1 MLFNSYHFLIFFPI
15 VTTAYFLLPFRFRWI
30 LLLAASYYF
39 YMAWEPVYAVLLI
52 SSTIVDYF
60 VGILLGRTQTKRLR
74 LIYLCLSIAV
84 NLGFLFFFKY
94 YDFFGSALGG
104 ALGYFSL
111 PFHLTETHFL
121 LPVGIS
127 FYTFKE
133 LSYTFEIYMG
143 RFKPEKHFG
152 IFALYV
158 AYFPQLVAGP
168 IERPYNLIHQL
179 KENFTFDYA
188 RVTDGLKLMAWG
200 MFKKV
205 AIADRLAIMVD
216 TIYGNPR
223 NHEGPSLVI
232 ATIFF
237 AFQIYCDFSGYSDI
251 AIGAAKIMGI
261 NLMINFKRPYFA
273 KSVTEFWRRWHI
285 SLSSWFRDYLY
296 IPLGGNRVSIPRWYL
311 NILIVFFLSGLW
323 HGANW
328 TFIIWGL
335 LHGFY
340 IMASRLLHKPTS
352 WIIKTIH
359 LDKTPTL
366 LKTIQV
372 LITFILVSF
381 GWIFFRAEN
390 LSDATH
396 IVTHL
401 SNGWHSLSNI
411 AGIKSVFSEF
421 GVTKVQFLLGWGL
434 IIFLIY
440 VQMIQ
445 RKKSIRL
452 ILSEKPSWLRWSVYY
467 ALLIALL
474 LFGVFTENQFIY
486 FQF

>member
-1 MLFNSYHFLIFFPI
+1 
-15 VTTAYFLLPFRFRWI
+15 
-30 LLLAASYYF
+30 
-39 YMAWEPVYAVLLI
+39 
-52 SSTIVDYF
+52 
-60 VGILLGRTQTKRLR
+60 
-74 LIYLCLSIAV
+74 
-84 NLGFLFFFKY
+84 
-94 YDFFGSALGG
+94 
-104 ALGYFSL
+104 
-111 PFHLTETHFL
+111 
-121 LPVGIS
+121 
-127 FYTFKE
+127 
-133 LSYTFEIYMG
+133 
-143 RFKPEKHFG
+143 
-152 IFALYV
+152 
-158 AYFPQLVAGP
+158 
-168 IERPYNLIHQL
+168 
-179 KENFTFDYA
+179 
-188 RVTDGLKLMAWG
+188 
-200 MFKKV
+200 
-205 AIADRLAIMVD
+205 
-216 TIYGNPR
+216 
-223 NHEGPSLVI
+223 
-232 ATIFF
+232 
-237 AFQIYCDFSGYSDI
+237 
-251 AIGAAKIMGI
+251 
-261 NLMINFKRPYFA
+261 MINFRRPYFA

-311 NILIVFFLSGLW
+311 NILVVFFLSGLW

-335 LHGFY
+335 LHGFF
-340 IMASRLLHKPTS
+340 IMASRLLHKPAS

-372 LITFILVSF
+372 LITFTLVSF

-401 SNGWHSLSNI
+401 SNGWHSLTNI

-440 VQMIQ
+440 VQLIQ
-445 RKKSIRL
+445 RTKSIRL